1 MSLATCPKLL
11 RRQNK
16 PWPRAKKMDVVVAH
30 LGLEL
35 GDELVDEP
43 LGVLLVL
50 GVGEVQVCGEVLVEP
65 GGEVVSGLQ
74 GEVVT
79 CAEIK

>member
-1 MSLATCPKLL
+1 
-11 RRQNK
+11 
-16 PWPRAKKMDVVVAH
+16 MDVVVAH

>member
-16 PWPRAKKMDVVVAH
+16 LWPRVKKMDVVVAH

-65 GGEVVSGLQ
+65 RGEVVPGLQ